1 MKITTNNS
9 FCLVSEAQGFEEQV
23 IWDSLAYEMP
33 NLRIIQQKT
42 GRTDFSGIKS
52 HYDKRSKVF
61 LYGLLPIVSAS
72 LREKGIKYQLIRHD
86 DGHKTLPAGPYKLK
100 GIDLYDFQEGAVNA
114 VLKRK
119 RGILKMSVGSGKT
132 ETSMAIV
139 DSLNVPTLF
148 LTHRT
153 NLMYQT
159 AKRFEQR
166 LPHFKGKFGIIG
178 DGEFSPNFVTFAT
191 VQTISRRLKDD
202 DEMSRLLKSYE
213 LVIVDE
219 AHKMSSDSFVDA
231 VSACTGAYYRVGLT
245 ATPFMRGDKI
255 EEYNLRGSIGDIIY
269 EITPSD
275 LIARGFIARPF
286 VKFIEMNTN
295 QPISHLQAYK
305 EVYLHGIV
313 HNKVRNYKVVEMAL
327 KLKESKPKTIV
338 VTTDVSHAK
347 LLTEMIEDAGLK
359 VEMCTG
365 KTDAKTRQKS
375 LDKLAKGKIDVIVA
389 STIFDE
395 GINVEAL
402 GSIILAAGGK
412 SIPALFQRIGRSM
425 RRKDGE
431 ENYCVVIDF
440 MDRQHGIL
448 LNQSRQRLNII
459 KGEKEF
465 KLI

>member
-72 LREKGIKYQLIRHD
+72 LREKGIKYQLIRQD

-100 GIDLYDFQEGAVNA
+100 GIELYDFQEAAIQA

-119 RGILKMSVGSGKT
+119 RGILKLATGSGKT
-132 ETSMAIV
+132 LCAKAIV

-159 AKRFEQR
+159 AKRFEHR
-166 LPHFKGKFGIIG
+166 LPHFKGRFGIIG
-178 DGEFSPNFVTFAT
+178 DGEFSPNFATFAT

-269 EITPSD
+269 EVTNSD
-275 LIARGFIARPF
+275 LIARGLLARPF

-347 LLTEMIEDAGLK
+347 ILTEMIEDAGLK

>member
-52 HYDKRSKVF
+52 HYSKKTKTF
-61 LYGLLPIVSAS
+61 LFGLLPIVSAS
-72 LREKGIKYQLIRHD
+72 LREKGIKYQLIRQD
-86 DGHKTLPAGPYKLK
+86 DGHKTIMAGPYNLK
-100 GIDLYDFQEGAVNA
+100 GITLHDYQEGAVKA
-114 VLKRK
+114 VLKNK

-139 DSLNVPTLF
+139 DSLKVPTLF

-153 NLMYQT
+153 NLLYQT

-166 LPHFKGKFGIIG
+166 LPQFKGKLGVIG
-178 DGEFSPNFVTFAT
+178 DGEFSPNFITFAT

-202 DEMSRLLKSYE
+202 ADLVRLLKSYE

-269 EITPSD
+269 EVTNSD
-275 LIARGFIARPF
+275 LIVRGFIARPF
-286 VKFIEMNTN
+286 VKFIEMTCANQLTHLTN
-295 QPISHLQAYK
+295 YK
-305 EVYLHGIV
+305 DVYSHGIV

-347 LLTEMIEDAGLK
+347 LLTEMIHEAGLK

-412 SIPALFQRIGRSM
+412 SVPALFQRIGRSM

>member
-100 GIDLYDFQEGAVNA
+100 GITLYDYQEEAVETL
-114 VLKRK
+114 LKRK
-119 RGILKMSVGSGKT
+119 RGILKLSTGAGKGLLAV
-132 ETSMAIV
+132 AITKA
-139 DSLNVPTLF
+139 LNVPTLF
-148 LTHRT
+148 LVHRT
-153 NLMYQT
+153 NLMDQT
-159 AKRFEQR
+159 AKVYEKAA
-166 LPHFKGKFGIIG
+166 PEFKGRLGVIG

-269 EITPSD
+269 EVTNSD
-275 LIARGFIARPF
+275 LIARGLLARPF

>member
-1 MKITTNNS
+1 M
-9 FCLVSEAQGFEEQV
+9 
-23 IWDSLAYEMP
+23 
-33 NLRIIQQKT
+33 
-42 GRTDFSGIKS
+42 
-52 HYDKRSKVF
+52 
-61 LYGLLPIVSAS
+61 
-72 LREKGIKYQLIRHD
+72 
-86 DGHKTLPAGPYKLK
+86 
-100 GIDLYDFQEGAVNA
+100 
-114 VLKRK
+114 
-119 RGILKMSVGSGKT
+119 
-132 ETSMAIV
+132 
-139 DSLNVPTLF
+139 
-148 LTHRT
+148 
-153 NLMYQT
+153 
-159 AKRFEQR
+159 
-166 LPHFKGKFGIIG
+166 
-178 DGEFSPNFVTFAT
+178 
-191 VQTISRRLKDD
+191 
-202 DEMSRLLKSYE
+202 
-213 LVIVDE
+213 DE

-269 EITPSD
+269 EVTPSD

-347 LLTEMIEDAGLK
+347 ILTEMIGDAGLK